1 MRTRGFP
8 VMIDV
13 SGTRI
18 DSGFRAPSTENMPA
32 RGWQMSSAKLWPM
45 SGPRNRKLGKRT
57 HGVSSGTPEDVA
69 SAALYLASDEAAW
82 IAGIILDVAG
92 GAVMV

>member
-18 DSGFRAPSTENMPA
+18 DAGFRSPSTEKPA
-32 RGWQMSSAKLWPM
+32 LIALQLRERGWDPYK
-45 SGPRNRKLGKRT
+45 
-57 HGVSSGTPEDVA
+57 VSFNPYAG
-69 SAALYLASDEAAW
+69 AW
-82 IAGIILDVAG
+82 IANCLRQNYAHER
-92 GAVMV
+92 AEES

>member
-18 DSGFRAPSTENMPA
+18 DAGFRAPSTERPVLIA
-32 RGWQMSSAKLWPM
+32 LQLRDRGWNPCKVSFDPYAGAWVAFVRGGMSASDPA
-45 SGPRNRKLGKRT
+45 
-57 HGVSSGTPEDVA
+57 EDST
-69 SAALYLASDEAAW
+69 SAAEPE
-82 IAGIILDVAG
+82 
-92 GAVMV
+92 

>member
-18 DSGFRAPSTENMPA
+18 DSGFRAPSTEKPVLIA
-32 RGWQMSSAKLWPM
+32 LQLRERGWDPYKVSFDPYAGAWVA
-45 SGPRNRKLGKRT
+45 NVLGKTMANERAEE
-57 HGVSSGTPEDVA
+57 S
-69 SAALYLASDEAAW
+69 
-82 IAGIILDVAG
+82 
-92 GAVMV
+92 